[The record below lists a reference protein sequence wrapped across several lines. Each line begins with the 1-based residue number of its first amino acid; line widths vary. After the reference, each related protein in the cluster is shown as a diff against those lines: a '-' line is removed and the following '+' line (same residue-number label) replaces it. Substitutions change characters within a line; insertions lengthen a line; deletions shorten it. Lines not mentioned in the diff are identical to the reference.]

1 MKNRK
6 LFAQAVGGLLFLSVV
21 ASMALGAEDK
31 DKAKTAYKTNC
42 VSCHGS
48 DGAGT
53 ALGKSMQAADLRS
66 QQVQSKSDAELAQ
79 VITEGKNNM
88 PAFKNMLNPEQ
99 VQGVVKYL
107 RELGKNTQSSE
118 K

>member
-6 LFAQAVGGLLFLSVV
+6 PFVRAAGCLFILSLL
-21 ASMALGAEDK
+21 ASMALGAD

-42 VSCHGS
+42 VSCHAS
-48 DGAGT
+48 DGSGT
-53 ALGKSMQAADLRS
+53 PLGKSMQAADLRS
-66 QQVQSKSDAELAQ
+66 EQVQSKSDAELAQ

-88 PAFKNMLNPEQ
+88 PAFKNTLNPEQ
-99 VQGVVKYL
+99 VQGVVKYV
-107 RELGKNTQSSE
+107 RELGKNKQSSE

>member
-6 LFAQAVGGLLFLSVV
+6 WLAQAVGCLLFVSEF
-21 ASMALGAEDK
+21 ASLAFGAEDK
-31 DKAKTAYKTNC
+31 DKAQAAYKTNC

-53 ALGKSMQAADLRS
+53 PLGKSMQAADLRS
-66 QQVQSKSDAELAQ
+66 EQVQSKSDTELGQ
-79 VITEGKNNM
+79 VIHDGKNNM
-88 PAFKNMLNPEQ
+88 PGFKNTLDAAQIE
-99 VQGVVKYL
+99 GVVKFI
-107 RELGKNTQSSE
+107 RELGKNKSSE

>member
-6 LFAQAVGGLLFLSVV
+6 SLAQAVSCLLFLSLFVSVSV
-21 ASMALGAEDK
+21 AAD

-53 ALGKSMQAADLRS
+53 PLGKSMQAADLRS
-66 QQVQSKSDAELAQ
+66 QQVQSKSDVELGQ
-79 VITEGKNNM
+79 LITEGKNNM
-88 PAFKNMLNPEQ
+88 PGFKNTLNPEQ
-99 VQGVVKYL
+99 VQGVVKYI
-107 RELGKNTQSSE
+107 RELRKNKQSSE

>member
-6 LFAQAVGGLLFLSVV
+6 SFTQAVSCLLFFSLSVT
-21 ASMALGAEDK
+21 MALGAD

-48 DGAGT
+48 DGGGT
-53 ALGKSMQAADLRS
+53 PLGKSMQAADLRS
-66 QQVQSKSDAELAQ
+66 PQVQSKSDVELAQ
-79 VITEGKNNM
+79 LITEGKNNM
-88 PAFKNMLNPEQ
+88 PAFKNTLNPEQ
-99 VQGVVKYL
+99 VQGVVKYI
-107 RELGKNTQSSE
+107 RELGKNKQTSE

>member
-6 LFAQAVGGLLFLSVV
+6 SFTQAVSSLLFFSLFVT
-21 ASMALGAEDK
+21 MALGAD

-48 DGAGT
+48 DGGGT
-53 ALGKSMQAADLRS
+53 PLGKSMQAADLRS
-66 QQVQSKSDAELAQ
+66 QQVQSKPDAELAQ

-88 PAFKNMLNPEQ
+88 PAFKNTLNPEQ
-99 VQGVVKYL
+99 VQGVVKYI
-107 RELGKNTQSSE
+107 RELGKNKQSSE

>member
-6 LFAQAVGGLLFLSVV
+6 SFPQAVSCLLFFSLSVTT
-21 ASMALGAEDK
+21 ALGAD

-48 DGAGT
+48 DGGGT
-53 ALGKSMQAADLRS
+53 PLGKSMQAADLCS

-88 PAFKNMLNPEQ
+88 PAFKNTLNPEQ
-99 VQGVVKYL
+99 VQGVVKYV
-107 RELGKNTQSSE
+107 RELGKNKQSSE